1 MSRWRESVPCGVEDG
16 QEIWRQC
23 SRDTVGLPLED
34 DEVGRKE
41 NSEKKEE
48 ARHRDECEANLLEIR
63 DEFHDPEWL
72 GDVLETRFQEQ
83 VGDSEHA

>member
-1 MSRWRESVPCGVEDG
+1 MATVFSRHRWR
-16 QEIWRQC
+16 
-23 SRDTVGLPLED
+23 LPLEN

-41 NSEKKEE
+41 NSKEKEE
-48 ARHRDECEANLLEIR
+48 ARHRDECEANILVIR

-72 GDVLETRFQEQ
+72 VDVLETRFQEQ